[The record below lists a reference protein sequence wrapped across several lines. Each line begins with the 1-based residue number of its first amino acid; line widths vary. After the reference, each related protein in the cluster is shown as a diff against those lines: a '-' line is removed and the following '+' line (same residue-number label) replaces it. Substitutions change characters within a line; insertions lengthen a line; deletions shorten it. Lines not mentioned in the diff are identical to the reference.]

1 MFKNPLT
8 SLVVSNFLSHYQSLQ
23 QSSSG
28 NNAPYVYVDLNGVK
42 LVTQVVSSNKFQGKD
57 SVFAL
62 SIAGDGWMEMLA
74 MDDTEL

>member
-23 QSSSG
+23 PAGSASST
-28 NNAPYVYVDLNGVK
+28 PYVYVDLNGVK
-42 LVTQVVSSNKFQGKD
+42 FVTQVVNGKKFQGKD

-62 SIAGDGWMEMLA
+62 SMCGDGWMEMLA
-74 MDDTEL
+74 MDDTEF